1 MEDPTAAPSKFL
13 FLVASSRNEG
23 AAETLAGRAAAA
35 LDGRHQQRWLRL
47 ADLPLDPFVDIRHD
61 GDGTYPVPHGHAQTL
76 LEATLEATDLVFVVP
91 VYWYSLPTLA
101 KHYLDHWSA
110 WMRVAG
116 VDFKAR
122 MAGKR
127 LWAITIVSDE
137 TPASAEPLLG
147 SPPPD
152 RGLYGHGVGRRVD
165 RQRQPTC
172 RHPRRYRSASARRH
186 LPALELIAPNTAG
199 DADATP

>member
-1 MEDPTAAPSKFL
+1 MEDSTPAPGKFL

-23 AAETLAGRAAAA
+23 AAETLAGRAASA
-35 LDGRHQQRWLRL
+35 LDGLHEQRWLRL
-47 ADLPLDPFVDIRHD
+47 SDLPLDPFVDIRHD
-61 GDGTYPVPHGHAQTL
+61 GDGTYPDPHGHAKTL
-76 LEATLEATDLVFVVP
+76 LEATLQATDLVFVVP

-110 WMRVAG
+110 WMRVPG

-147 SPPPD
+147 SLRLTAD
-152 RGLYGHGVGRRVD
+152 YMAMLWGGALIGNANR
-165 RQRQPTC
+165 
-172 RHPRRYRSASARRH
+172 
-186 LPALELIAPNTAG
+186 PADILDDTEALRLAG
-199 DADATP
+199 IFLRAN

>member
-1 MEDPTAAPSKFL
+1 MEDPTAAPGNFL

-61 GDGTYPVPHGHAQTL
+61 GDGTYPAARARANLAGSDFGGDRPGLRGSGL
-76 LEATLEATDLVFVVP
+76 LVQPADPGEALSRSLERVDAGAGRRFQ
-91 VYWYSLPTLA
+91 
-101 KHYLDHWSA
+101 SA
-110 WMRVAG
+110 DG
-116 VDFKAR
+116 
-122 MAGKR
+122 GKR

-147 SPPPD
+147 SLRLTAD
-152 RGLYGHGVGRRVD
+152 YMGMAWGGGLIGNANRPADILDDTETLRLA
-165 RQRQPTC
+165 TFL
-172 RHPRRYRSASARRH
+172 RS
-186 LPALELIAPNTAG
+186 N
-199 DADATP
+199 

>member
-1 MEDPTAAPSKFL
+1 MEDSTPAPGKFL

-23 AAETLAGRAAAA
+23 AAETLAGRAASA
-35 LDGRHQQRWLRL
+35 LDGRHEQRWLRL
-47 ADLPLDPFVDIRHD
+47 SDLPLDPFVDIRHD
-61 GDGTYPVPHGHAQTL
+61 GDGTYPDPHGHARTL
-76 LEATLEATDLVFVVP
+76 LDATLEATDLVFVAP

-110 WMRVAG
+110 WMRVPG

-147 SPPPD
+147 IPPAD
-152 RGLYGHGVGRRVD
+152 GGLYGHGLGRGVD
-165 RQRQPTC
+165 RQRQPTG
-172 RHPRRYRSASARRH
+172 RYPRRSRNASARRH
-186 LPALELIAPNTAG
+186 LPALELIAPNRAG
-199 DADATP
+199 DTDEAP